1 MNISKIMS
9 SLAILLMLLTGCS
22 QSSKHTKGDNVD
34 QQGNAYRIVPTTVA
48 LTMTLDK
55 LDIPIVGKPTTYKTL
70 PKRYKDVPEVGQP
83 MQPSVEA
90 VKQVNPTHVLSVS
103 TIKDEMKPFYKQ
115 LNMKGYYYD
124 YDSLDGMEKSITQ
137 LGHQFNRESKAKAL
151 NQHINSVKKDIQD
164 KAAKQK
170 KHPKVLILM
179 GVPGSYLVATDKAYI
194 GDLVK
199 IAGGENVIKD
209 TSKQYI
215 SSNTENLVNVDPD
228 IILRLPH
235 GMPDEVKK
243 MFQKEFKQNDIW
255 KHFKAVKEDRVY
267 DLEEIPFGIT
277 ANVDADDA
285 MKQLYDVFYNQ
296 H

>member
-9 SLAILLMLLTGCS
+9 SLAILLVLLTGCS

-179 GVPGSYLVATDKAYI
+179 GVPGSYLVATDKSYI

-215 SSNTENLVNVDPD
+215 SSNTENLVNVDSD